1 MSHAPSLRRTLWA
14 LLLGW
19 AGASGCIHNHYYG
32 ALPGGCPPG
41 TQVVTTQVG
50 PVCEVPAEPGS
61 MVTSGSLSSENSSVV
76 VQAPRSGA
84 TVISTPASGSRVVI
98 NPPASQPSFGE
109 SMNQSVR
116 RFEKWRHPDPES
128 VATLRS
134 EGSLDDGTIK
144 K

>member
-61 MVTSGSLSSENSSVV
+61 MVDFGRARNSSVV

-84 TVISTPASGSRVVI
+84 TGHLDPRQRFPGRDQPARL
-98 NPPASQPSFGE
+98 PALLRRE
-109 SMNQSVR
+109 HDQSVR